1 MKSLTRIQLCLQILF
16 LSALITLTLCLTPIN
31 AQANTGSGQ
40 LSIGSSVPYGSY
52 ETNWMDFDGT
62 TAFCIQPSRV
72 TPSSGQFMWSSSVDA
87 LQQSAFS
94 NYMYYGYGGPGFSR
108 VDSAWPTLNYRG
120 EPMSDEDYYACTHV
134 LLSDAFSSNG
144 TEALAGLD
152 QEARYWYAWQI
163 LGFGANVGLDYNNEQ
178 SAGWLFK
185 TRTLPGNWA
194 SLSMQAGS
202 TSWSWQERLQY
213 SPEFTL
219 QSDNEEASISFPLP
233 QGITLHNASTGE
245 SVNNST
251 ARIAAHETF
260 YFTAPPSLE
269 GLWETEAIEVLG
281 LRDFTPI
288 RIYTGNQSQEC
299 TSWKQGME
307 KGTNTVSFSVRW
319 LGFGDVDLM
328 KTVESESELTPS
340 LQGVSFLLT
349 NKATGEEV
357 IIVTDEQGI
366 ASTANLENS
375 IFPHGRLIEG
385 TWILEEASGTPEGY
399 SPMIPI
405 DITITSRQSPLQI
418 VIENKKLFGAVRI
431 IKVDAESKQP
441 ILLGGSQ
448 GAAFSLY
455 RFDSQTQTFELLK
468 WDVSYP
474 EQITLSE
481 LETASDG
488 TLMIPEPLQKGTYKL
503 IETRSPLGYVT
514 ENPVELLFE
523 VNDAYNWE
531 SPLEI
536 RVENTPKKGHI
547 SIAKTDNTTGVPV
560 EGAIY
565 RIVAAEDIMTP
576 DGLRHF
582 SRGDA
587 VGEIMTSTEKV
598 ELSEEL
604 LFGNY
609 YIKEV
614 SAPTGYAID
623 QHEYPLSLSNENPTR
638 VFVRESLELTD
649 SPTTLIIEKKERG
662 SNFLL
667 AGARFRIWQNS
678 SEGNLAESF
687 DIERIT
693 DESGQ
698 IVLTYLKKGT
708 YSIQEIQAPRNYVLN
723 KTMQTFT
730 VDDRGLIDGTEAR
743 KLTFEN
749 DLALVNLAATHDGA
763 SRTALS
769 ILFFV
774 CTGAL
779 IIFLIALSTNKLR
792 LFRKPPKR

>member
-1 MKSLTRIQLCLQILF
+1 MKSFNRVQLWIQILF
-16 LSALITLTLCLTPIN
+16 IAALITLALGLSPTN

-40 LSIGSSVPYGSY
+40 LSIGSLVPYGSY
-52 ETNWMDFDGT
+52 ETNWMDFDGR
-62 TAFCIQPSRV
+62 TAFCIQPSRA
-72 TPSSGQFMWSSSVDA
+72 TPPSGQFMWSSSVDA
-87 LQQSAFS
+87 LQQNAFS
-94 NYMYYGYGGPGFSR
+94 NYMYYGYGGPGFSPF
-108 VDSAWPTLNYRG
+108 DEAWPTLNYRG

-163 LGFGANVGLDYNNEQ
+163 LGFGANVGLDHNNEQ
-178 SAGWLFK
+178 STGWLFK

-202 TSWSWQERLQY
+202 STWSWQERLQY

-219 QSDNEEASISFPLP
+219 NSDNENASISFPLP
-233 QGITLHNASTGE
+233 QGITLHNATTGE

-251 ARIAAHETF
+251 AHITAHETF
-260 YFTAPPSLE
+260 YFTAPPSFE
-269 GLWETEAIEVLG
+269 GIWEVASLEVLG

-299 TSWKQGME
+299 ASWKQGME
-307 KGTNTVSFSVRW
+307 TGTKTVSFSVSW
-319 LGFGDVDLM
+319 LGFGDVDLL
-328 KTVESESELTPS
+328 KTVESISELTPS

-357 IIVTDEQGI
+357 IIVTDEQGR
-366 ASTANLENS
+366 ASTASLDK
-375 IFPHGRLIEG
+375 IVFPHGRLVEG
-385 TWILEEASGTPEGY
+385 TWTLEESSGTPEGY
-399 SPMIPI
+399 SPMRPTE
-405 DITITSRQSPLQI
+405 ITINGQQAPLQI

-455 RFDSQTQTFELLK
+455 RFNSQTQAFELVK
-468 WDVSYP
+468 WSISYP

-488 TLMIPEPLQKGTYKL
+488 TLMLPEPLQKGTYRL

-514 ENPVELLFE
+514 ENPVEILFE
-523 VNDAYNWE
+523 VDDAYNWE
-531 SPLEI
+531 IPLEI
-536 RVENTPKKGHI
+536 RVENTPKKGRI
-547 SIAKTDNTTGVPV
+547 SVTKTDDTTGSPV
-560 EGAIY
+560 AGALY
-565 RIVAAEDIMTP
+565 RIIAAEDITTP
-576 DGLRHF
+576 DGLHHF
-582 SRGDA
+582 SQGDA

-623 QHEYPLSLSNENPTR
+623 QHEYPVSLSNENPTR
-638 VFVRESLELTD
+638 IFVRESLELTN
-649 SPTTLIIEKKERG
+649 SPTTLIIEKRERG

-678 SEGNLAESF
+678 SQGSSADEL

-693 DESGQ
+693 DGSGQ
-698 IVLTYLKKGT
+698 IILTYLKKGT
-708 YSIQEIQAPRNYVLN
+708 YSIQETQAPKDYVLN
-723 KTMQTFT
+723 KTIQTFT
-730 VDDRGLIDGTEAR
+730 VDEKGLIDGVEAR

-749 DLALVNLAATHDGA
+749 DLVVANLAATHDGA
-763 SRTALS
+763 SRNVLPL
-769 ILFFV
+769 LFFA
-774 CTGAL
+774 CAGAL
-779 IIFLIALSTNKLR
+779 IVFLIALSTNKLR